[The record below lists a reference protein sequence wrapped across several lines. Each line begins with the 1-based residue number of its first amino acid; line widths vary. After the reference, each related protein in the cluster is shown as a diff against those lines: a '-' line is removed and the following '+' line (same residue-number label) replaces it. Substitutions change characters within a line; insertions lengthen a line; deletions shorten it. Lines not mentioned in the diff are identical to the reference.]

1 LYLNETQTQWERCLH
16 DNRFHAEF
24 GQYDA
29 RLRSALDQ
37 FLALMHDLTAEAE
50 TLTLINADLH
60 PGHIRLLKDDR
71 PVFIDWQQACYGSF
85 YLDLVNYFSIETALL
100 YRDALADTG
109 YTIPP
114 ADFMDCFREV
124 GRYMGLRYF
133 EVGLLAWQA
142 GVSTGTRA
150 AGSSITA

>member
-85 YLDLVNYFSIETALL
+85 YLDLVNYFSIETAYYTGMLWQTQVTL
-100 YRDALADTG
+100 FHPQISWIAFERLDATWGCA
-109 YTIPP
+109 I
-114 ADFMDCFREV
+114 
-124 GRYMGLRYF
+124 
-133 EVGLLAWQA
+133 
-142 GVSTGTRA
+142 SK
-150 AGSSITA
+150 